1 MLTNAC
7 RAIPEFHRIKRR
19 VIAFLSDWTYLRI
32 QGSTDSEYI
41 FALILHYLAESRGTV
56 CTDSYKG
63 GTEIEESQVAE
74 LCMTKL
80 IGAVETTF
88 AFILQLLN
96 EAMAEAEV
104 NENRNSAI
112 DPLLASL
119 NICISDGVNTIASRF
134 RSSHKGHKGGQPPS
148 LYYSYGENYCK
159 SGGCFGSSFDPE
171 CSSGTE
177 KSVSQH
183 PIQGL
188 IITSSPLNRSNEV
201 HRFRPL
207 SWTLLS

>member
-1 MLTNAC
+1 
-7 RAIPEFHRIKRR
+7 
-19 VIAFLSDWTYLRI
+19 
-32 QGSTDSEYI
+32 
-41 FALILHYLAESRGTV
+41 
-56 CTDSYKG
+56 
-63 GTEIEESQVAE
+63 
-74 LCMTKL
+74 MTKL

-88 AFILQLLN
+88 AFILQLLD
-96 EAMAEAEV
+96 EAMVEAEV
-104 NENRNSAI
+104 NENRSSAT

-119 NICISDGVNTIASRF
+119 NICISDGINTIASRF
-134 RSSHKGHKGGQPPS
+134 RSGNKGHKGGQPPS

-177 KSVSQH
+177 KSVSEH

-201 HRFRPL
+201 HRFRTL
-207 SWTLLS
+207 SWTLLF